1 MRLLLLTDFLY
12 DFSTFRLTLEN
23 LARVYRARGHRV
35 ETAGQRDPRKPPPPI
50 RNAGRPRAHLV
61 GGASFDLARRART
74 TSRSLPELVR
84 NADAVHL
91 HTAGSWN
98 PILSAVAEAC
108 ARVPLVVTF
117 QDWENPD
124 LPGND
129 ARGLRRWTRL
139 MSKAAAVTAVSSGT
153 ARALSR
159 DMPASRAAAVVP
171 NGVEEPM
178 FEPPA
183 RGGRARRPFV
193 LCPARLSAYKGI
205 DVALMAWN
213 DVCSEHDR
221 VDLVFCGP
229 DHAFGRFQRLARRL
243 GLSSRAVFLGPVGRR
258 RMRSLTDSCL
268 FAVLPSRRE
277 SFGVAALEAMAAG
290 KALLATRTDGPS
302 DFIAHGENGLL
313 ARPGRVEPLRAGLL
327 SLLRDPRLRA
337 RLGRA
342 ARRTALG
349 YRWEAVADAYLPL
362 YGRGAPR

>member
-23 LARVYRARGHRV
+23 LARVYRARGHRA
-35 ETAGQRDPRKPPPPI
+35 ETAGQRRPGKPPV
-50 RNAGRPRAHLV
+50 RGERRSRAHRL
-61 GGASFDLARRART
+61 GGASADLARRARS

-84 NADAVHL
+84 RADAVHL

-98 PILSAVAEAC
+98 PILAAIAEAC

-124 LPGND
+124 LPGNG
-129 ARGLRRWTRL
+129 ASGRRQWTRL
-139 MSKAAAVTAVSSGT
+139 MSSAAAVTAVSSGT

-159 DMPASRAAAVVP
+159 DMPSSRAAAVVP
-171 NGVEEPM
+171 NGVEDPM
-178 FEPPA
+178 FEPPP

-193 LCPARLSAYKGI
+193 LCPARLAAYKGI
-205 DVALMAWN
+205 DVALMAWK
-213 DVCSEHDR
+213 DVCSVHDG

-229 DHAFGRFQRLARRL
+229 DHASGRFQRLASRL
-243 GLSSRAVFLGPVGRR
+243 GLSARAVFLGPVGRR

-290 KALLATRTDGPS
+290 KAVLATRTDGPS
-302 DFIAHGENGLL
+302 DYVAHGENGLL
-313 ARPGRVEPLRAGLL
+313 VRPGRVEPLRAGLL
-327 SLLRDPRLRA
+327 SLLRDPRRRA

-342 ARRTALG
+342 ARRTALD
-349 YRWEAVADAYLPL
+349 YRWESVADAYLPL